1 MKSFLHIT
9 CGRFYTIRCAMAAES
24 FRRNGGWFTPE
35 DIAND
40 RAILSRLNTIA
51 FVCTSKRK
59 KEGGGGAKLKRRAKL
74 AGNLGTELYPQPFLH
89 PTITARW
96 DTNSLCCCSCFW
108 IPIWKNAEAFCLFVC
123 LFVCF
128 GCLISGLNTTIFRDV
143 TDM

>member
-59 KEGGGGAKLKRRAKL
+59 KEGDGGGEVEKACQVGWEPRHWAVPTALPSPHHHSSLGYKQPLL
-74 AGNLGTELYPQPFLH
+74 LLVLLNSNLEKCRSF
-89 PTITARW
+89 
-96 DTNSLCCCSCFW
+96 
-108 IPIWKNAEAFCLFVC
+108 LFVC

>member
-40 RAILSRLNTIA
+40 RPILSRLNTIA

-59 KEGGGGAKLKRRAKL
+59 KEGGGGGEVEKACQVGWEPRHWAVPTALPSPHHHSSLGYKQPLL
-74 AGNLGTELYPQPFLH
+74 LLVLLNSNLEKCRSF
-89 PTITARW
+89 
-96 DTNSLCCCSCFW
+96 
-108 IPIWKNAEAFCLFVC
+108 LFVC